1 MALSIVQNPN
11 ANFGQ
16 KALAGGYIAL
26 EATAHAALAIGTTA
40 LACSAIA
47 PCVTTVE
54 TALGI
59 GTSVWSL
66 NPLERGWEIENLI
79 GRGSLLQNIPNF
91 PTIDRFE
98 NGIATSIKSIDLAAN
113 TYMNIGTLTSTI
125 QGYINELV
133 NFSGAK
139 YGGVNITNAMIEGRD
154 LILAIPGNAS
164 AEQMQALNQLVIDAL
179 NQGVNLILQVIK

>member
-1 MALSIVQNPN
+1 MRFSLCVSRGFARNSPTNKWSIVGFRAQ
-11 ANFGQ
+11 
-16 KALAGGYIAL
+16 
-26 EATAHAALAIGTTA
+26 
-40 LACSAIA
+40 
-47 PCVTTVE
+47 
-54 TALGI
+54 
-59 GTSVWSL
+59 TST
-66 NPLERGWEIENLI
+66 
-79 GRGSLLQNIPNF
+79 Q
-91 PTIDRFE
+91 PT
-98 NGIATSIKSIDLAAN
+98 TSIKSIDLAAN
-113 TYMNIGTLTSTI
+113 TYMNIGTLTSTV